1 MVRKVSRSA
10 LRRINRAFNNF
21 YRRCEEKAKKL
32 GYPRF
37 KPRHRMKSFDCPKG
51 GFRIRES
58 GNRWAILIKGLKPFV
73 VKNIP
78 EGDIKEIRIVR
89 TAKRVNV
96 QFVVEQEVDVTPSTA
111 DFVGIDLGVTNLAT
125 FSNGKKIK
133 GRKLK
138 LAKQKARQRKLNLKS
153 RKGKNGKPRNHRKAK
168 RWGSRGYRSARL
180 LFAKECQTLR
190 ERELGFLH
198 WLTSKIIKDHPNLVV
213 EQLQIL
219 NMVKNHK
226 LARSILEQKWGTFV
240 RMLEYKAERAGGRVV
255 KVNPAN
261 TSKTCY
267 GCGSVK
273 SVLLLSERV
282 YSCSN
287 CGIEV
292 DRDVN
297 AARNILRV
305 AQAMSSAGVSAGEF
319 GNEVKQ
325 IDGVELWQGVVERIQ
340 NSIVTHKSTI

>member
-1 MVRKVSRSA
+1 
-10 LRRINRAFNNF
+10 
-21 YRRCEEKAKKL
+21 
-32 GYPRF
+32 
-37 KPRHRMKSFDCPKG
+37 MKSFDCPKG
-51 GFRIRES
+51 GFTIRES

-89 TAKRVNV
+89 PAKRVKV
-96 QFVVEQEVDVTPSTA
+96 QFVVEQEVEVTPSTA
-111 DFVGIDLGVTNLAT
+111 DVLGIDLSVMNLAT

-133 GRKLK
+133 GCKLK
-138 LAKQKARQRKLNLKS
+138 LAKQKVRQRKLNLKS
-153 RKGKNGKPRNHRKAK
+153 HKGTNDKPLDHRKAK
-168 RWGSRGYRSARL
+168 RWGSRGYRSARS
-180 LFAKECQTLR
+180 LFARECQTLR
-190 ERELGFLH
+190 EQELGFLH

-226 LARSILEQKWGTFV
+226 LARNIVEQKWGTFI
-240 RMLEYKAERAGGRVV
+240 RLLEHKAERAGGRVV
-255 KVNPAN
+255 KVNPVN
-261 TSKTCY
+261 TSKTCS
-267 GCGSVK
+267 GCGNVK

-282 YSCSN
+282 YSCSE

-297 AARNILRV
+297 AAHNILRL
-305 AQAMSSAGVSAGEF
+305 ARATSSAGVSAGEF

-325 IDGVELWQGVVERIQ
+325 IDGVELWQGVVESTQ